1 MNETGV
7 LKEVRASQGMQT
19 GKWAIAISG
28 TNTSRLLGP
37 VEGEEWKDSQLLG

>member
-7 LKEVRASQGMQT
+7 MKEVRASQGMQT
-19 GKWAIAISG
+19 GKWAIGISG

-37 VEGEEWKDSQLLG
+37 LETVEGL